1 MYPKVRFR
9 GFDESWRT
17 EKLKNI
23 GESFSGLSGKKSS
36 DFGHGEAKY
45 ITYLNILNN
54 PIIDTKLTDKIEIDN
69 KQHLV
74 KKGDIFFTISSET
87 PQEVGL
93 SSVLD
98 TNLNECYLNS
108 FSFGYRLKEI
118 SMFDNL
124 FNSYNFRSP
133 NFRRKMYILA
143 QGISRYNISK
153 KAVLNET
160 ICFPKISEQKQIGK
174 LIKLMNSLLSL
185 QHRKMELENQTSK
198 AIYNYLFDKNKP
210 FYFKDNKTKKV
221 FLKEL
226 GTTYSGLSGKNKTDF
241 GHGKAKYITYL
252 NVNKNTIANHNLL
265 DLIEIDKKQNE
276 VLNGDILFTISS
288 ETPEEVGLASLWP
301 YDDTNIYLN
310 SFCFGFRPNSKINN
324 LWLAYE
330 LRSLKIRKNMYKL
343 AQGISRYNLS
353 KKSVLNLQV
362 DVPSDAEQNFDSKF
376 VKLINI
382 QTKFLSNERNELLL
396 LKKFL
401 LQNLF
406 I

>member
-1 MYPKVRFR
+1 M
-9 GFDESWRT
+9 
-17 EKLKNI
+17 KNI

-185 QHRKMELENQTSK
+185 QQRKLELEKQLKFFLFQNAIPSK
-198 AIYNYLFDKNKP
+198 EAVIFKPKIRFREFQDKWKYAKLSEIYNTDCSG
-210 FYFKDNKTKKV
+210 
-221 FLKEL
+221 
-226 GTTYSGLSGKNKTDF
+226 GTPSVKNKTF
-241 GHGKAKYITYL
+241 YGGNIPFL
-252 NVNKNTIANHNLL
+252 
-265 DLIEIDKKQNE
+265 
-276 VLNGDILFTISS
+276 TISD
-288 ETPEEVGLASLWP
+288 L
-301 YDDTNIYLN
+301 NNKKIY
-310 SFCFGFRPNSKINN
+310 KTQ
-324 LWLAYE
+324 
-330 LRSLKIRKNMYKL
+330 KT
-343 AQGISRYNLS
+343 LS
-353 KKSVLNLQV
+353 KKGLENSSAKLVPAGSISLAMYASVGKIGILSKEMATSQAFFNMTFDDDEKRDFIYIILEK
-362 DVPSDAEQNFDSKF
+362 ANFDKEWIRLISTGTQNNLNAKKIRNF
-376 VKLINI
+376 HIVFPTYKALKGLNKLFCNI
-382 QTKFLSNERNELLL
+382 DTDIDIQYKVIVTTNQ
-396 LKKFL
+396 LKQFL

>member
-1 MYPKVRFR
+1 M
-9 GFDESWRT
+9 
-17 EKLKNI
+17 KNI

-185 QHRKMELENQTSK
+185 QQRKLELISALEKGLGQIIKQQNNKYGITFSLNNFLEIPPQIQ
-198 AIYNYLFDKNKP
+198 ARIKNKNQLLTVKLNLQGLARGVQRDTLSLGSTK
-210 FYFKDNKTKKV
+210 YFIRHTG
-221 FLKEL
+221 EL
-226 GTTYSGLSGKNKTDF
+226 IF
-241 GHGKAKYITYL
+241 G
-252 NVNKNTIANHNLL
+252 
-265 DLIEIDKKQNE
+265 KQNIF
-276 VLNGDILFTISS
+276 NGSIALITKEFD
-288 ETPEEVGLASLWP
+288 GLATSNDVP
-301 YDDTNIYLN
+301 
-310 SFCFGFRPNSKINN
+310 
-324 LWLAYE
+324 
-330 LRSLKIRKNMYKL
+330 SLKISNINPQFLFYLLKNPDFWKHTELIATGTGSKRVHIHDLLKL
-343 AQGISRYNLS
+343 HIKIIPDAKYQAKIVSLSRNFE
-353 KKSVLNLQV
+353 KIVLNQ
-362 DVPSDAEQNFDSKF
+362 QII
-376 VKLINI
+376 VKECEK
-382 QTKFLSNERNELLL
+382 TKQ
-396 LKKFL
+396 FL

>member
-54 PIIDTKLTDKIEIDN
+54 PIINTKLTDKIEIDN

>member
-1 MYPKVRFR
+1 LYPKVRFR
-9 GFDESWRT
+9 GFDVSWRT

>member
-153 KAVLNET
+153 KAVLDET

-185 QHRKMELENQTSK
+185 QQRKLELISALEKGLGQIIKQQNNKYGITFSLNNFLEIPPQIQ
-198 AIYNYLFDKNKP
+198 ARIKNKNQLLTVKLNLQGLARGVQRDTLSLGSTK
-210 FYFKDNKTKKV
+210 YFIRHTG
-221 FLKEL
+221 EL
-226 GTTYSGLSGKNKTDF
+226 IF
-241 GHGKAKYITYL
+241 G
-252 NVNKNTIANHNLL
+252 
-265 DLIEIDKKQNE
+265 KQNIF
-276 VLNGDILFTISS
+276 NGSIALITKEFD
-288 ETPEEVGLASLWP
+288 GLATSNDVP
-301 YDDTNIYLN
+301 
-310 SFCFGFRPNSKINN
+310 
-324 LWLAYE
+324 
-330 LRSLKIRKNMYKL
+330 SLKISNINPQFLFYLLKNPDFWKHTELIATGTGSKRVHIHDLLKL
-343 AQGISRYNLS
+343 HIKIIPDAKYQAKIVSLSRNFE
-353 KKSVLNLQV
+353 KIVLNQ
-362 DVPSDAEQNFDSKF
+362 QII
-376 VKLINI
+376 VKECEK
-382 QTKFLSNERNELLL
+382 TKQ
-396 LKKFL
+396 FL

>member
-1 MYPKVRFR
+1 LYPKVRFR

-185 QHRKMELENQTSK
+185 QQRKLELISALEKGLGQIIKQQNNKYGITFSLNNFLEIPPQIQ
-198 AIYNYLFDKNKP
+198 ARIKNKNQLLTVKLNLQGLARGVQRDTLSLGSTK
-210 FYFKDNKTKKV
+210 YFIRHTG
-221 FLKEL
+221 EL
-226 GTTYSGLSGKNKTDF
+226 IF
-241 GHGKAKYITYL
+241 G
-252 NVNKNTIANHNLL
+252 
-265 DLIEIDKKQNE
+265 KQNIF
-276 VLNGDILFTISS
+276 NGSIALITKEFD
-288 ETPEEVGLASLWP
+288 GLATSNDVP
-301 YDDTNIYLN
+301 
-310 SFCFGFRPNSKINN
+310 
-324 LWLAYE
+324 
-330 LRSLKIRKNMYKL
+330 SLKISNINPQFLFYLLKNPDFWKHTELIATGTGSKRVHIHDLLKL
-343 AQGISRYNLS
+343 HIKIIPDAKYQAKIVSLSRNFE
-353 KKSVLNLQV
+353 KIVLNQ
-362 DVPSDAEQNFDSKF
+362 QII
-376 VKLINI
+376 VKECEK
-382 QTKFLSNERNELLL
+382 TKQ
-396 LKKFL
+396 FL

>member
-1 MYPKVRFR
+1 M
-9 GFDESWRT
+9 
-17 EKLKNI
+17 KNI

-153 KAVLNET
+153 KAVLDET

-185 QHRKMELENQTSK
+185 QQRKLELISALEKGLGQIIKQQNNKYGITFSLNNFLEIPPQIQ
-198 AIYNYLFDKNKP
+198 ARIKNKNQLLTVKLNLQGLARGVQRDTLSLGSTK
-210 FYFKDNKTKKV
+210 YFIRHTG
-221 FLKEL
+221 EL
-226 GTTYSGLSGKNKTDF
+226 IF
-241 GHGKAKYITYL
+241 G
-252 NVNKNTIANHNLL
+252 
-265 DLIEIDKKQNE
+265 KQNIF
-276 VLNGDILFTISS
+276 NGSIALITKEFD
-288 ETPEEVGLASLWP
+288 GLATSNDVP
-301 YDDTNIYLN
+301 
-310 SFCFGFRPNSKINN
+310 
-324 LWLAYE
+324 
-330 LRSLKIRKNMYKL
+330 SLKISNINPQFLFYLLKNPDFWKHTELIATGTGSKRVHIHDLLKL
-343 AQGISRYNLS
+343 HIKIIPDAKYQAKIVSLSRNFE
-353 KKSVLNLQV
+353 KIVLNQ
-362 DVPSDAEQNFDSKF
+362 QII
-376 VKLINI
+376 VKECEK
-382 QTKFLSNERNELLL
+382 TKQ
-396 LKKFL
+396 FL

>member
-23 GESFSGLSGKKSS
+23 GEHFSGLSGKKSS

>member
-185 QHRKMELENQTSK
+185 QQRKLELENKLKKQI
-198 AIYNYLFDKNKP
+198 AFYLYSFTLTPNFKHIEVKNKKLGDIVDISNGIMGDSQKKSGN
-210 FYFKDNKTKKV
+210 FKLTRIETISNGKIDLSRTGYIDQVSDEKK
-221 FLKEL
+221 FL
-226 GTTYSGLSGKNKTDF
+226 
-241 GHGKAKYITYL
+241 
-252 NVNKNTIANHNLL
+252 
-265 DLIEIDKKQNE
+265 E
-276 VLNGDILFTISS
+276 VGDILYSNINSLTHIGKNAIVKEKHLPLVHGINLFRLHITNNQITPNYLHGLLNLPKYKWWVKSHANPAVNQASINKTELSS
-288 ETPEEVGLASLWP
+288 LVIKYPDL
-301 YDDTNIYLN
+301 DIQNQ
-310 SFCFGFRPNSKINN
+310 INN
-324 LWLAYE
+324 INY
-330 LRSLKIRKNMYKL
+330 SF
-343 AQGISRYNLS
+343 AQYWDIQYS
-353 KKSVLNLQV
+353 KKESLCQ
-362 DVPSDAEQNFDSKF
+362 
-376 VKLINI
+376 
-382 QTKFLSNERNELLL
+382 
-396 LKKFL
+396 LKQFL

>member
-1 MYPKVRFR
+1 LYPKVRFR

>member
-1 MYPKVRFR
+1 M
-9 GFDESWRT
+9 
-17 EKLKNI
+17 KNI

-276 VLNGDILFTISS
+276 VLNGDILFTIS
-288 ETPEEVGLASLWP
+288 
-301 YDDTNIYLN
+301 
-310 SFCFGFRPNSKINN
+310 
-324 LWLAYE
+324 
-330 LRSLKIRKNMYKL
+330 
-343 AQGISRYNLS
+343 
-353 KKSVLNLQV
+353 
-362 DVPSDAEQNFDSKF
+362 
-376 VKLINI
+376 
-382 QTKFLSNERNELLL
+382 
-396 LKKFL
+396 
-401 LQNLF
+401 
-406 I
+406 

>member
-185 QHRKMELENQTSK
+185 QQRKLELENKLKKQI
-198 AIYNYLFDKNKP
+198 AFYLYSFTLTPNFKHIEVKNK
-210 FYFKDNKTKKV
+210 N
-221 FLKEL
+221 
-226 GTTYSGLSGKNKTDF
+226 
-241 GHGKAKYITYL
+241 
-252 NVNKNTIANHNLL
+252 
-265 DLIEIDKKQNE
+265 
-276 VLNGDILFTISS
+276 
-288 ETPEEVGLASLWP
+288 
-301 YDDTNIYLN
+301 
-310 SFCFGFRPNSKINN
+310 
-324 LWLAYE
+324 
-330 LRSLKIRKNMYKL
+330 
-343 AQGISRYNLS
+343 
-353 KKSVLNLQV
+353 
-362 DVPSDAEQNFDSKF
+362 
-376 VKLINI
+376 
-382 QTKFLSNERNELLL
+382 
-396 LKKFL
+396 
-401 LQNLF
+401 
-406 I
+406 

>member
-1 MYPKVRFR
+1 M
-9 GFDESWRT
+9 
-17 EKLKNI
+17 KNI

>member
-185 QHRKMELENQTSK
+185 QQRKLELISALEKGLGQIIKQQNNKYGITFSLNNFLEIPPQIQ
-198 AIYNYLFDKNKP
+198 ARIKNKNQLLTVKLNLQGLARGVQRDTLSLGSTK
-210 FYFKDNKTKKV
+210 YFIRHTG
-221 FLKEL
+221 EL
-226 GTTYSGLSGKNKTDF
+226 IF
-241 GHGKAKYITYL
+241 G
-252 NVNKNTIANHNLL
+252 
-265 DLIEIDKKQNE
+265 KQNIF
-276 VLNGDILFTISS
+276 NGSIALITKEFD
-288 ETPEEVGLASLWP
+288 GLATSNDVP
-301 YDDTNIYLN
+301 
-310 SFCFGFRPNSKINN
+310 
-324 LWLAYE
+324 
-330 LRSLKIRKNMYKL
+330 SLKISNINPQFLFYLLKNPDFWKHTELIATGTGSKRVHIHDLLKL
-343 AQGISRYNLS
+343 HIKIIPDAKYQAKIVSLSRNFE
-353 KKSVLNLQV
+353 KIVLNQ
-362 DVPSDAEQNFDSKF
+362 QII
-376 VKLINI
+376 VKECEK
-382 QTKFLSNERNELLL
+382 TKQ
-396 LKKFL
+396 FL

>member
-185 QHRKMELENQTSK
+185 QQRKLELISALEKGLGQIIKQQNNKYGITFSLNNFLEIPPQIQ
-198 AIYNYLFDKNKP
+198 ARIKNKNQLLTVKLNLQGIARGVQRDTLSLGSTK
-210 FYFKDNKTKKV
+210 YFIRHTG
-221 FLKEL
+221 EL
-226 GTTYSGLSGKNKTDF
+226 IF
-241 GHGKAKYITYL
+241 G
-252 NVNKNTIANHNLL
+252 
-265 DLIEIDKKQNE
+265 KQNIF
-276 VLNGDILFTISS
+276 NGSIALITKEFD
-288 ETPEEVGLASLWP
+288 GLATSNDVP
-301 YDDTNIYLN
+301 
-310 SFCFGFRPNSKINN
+310 
-324 LWLAYE
+324 
-330 LRSLKIRKNMYKL
+330 SLKISNINPQFLFYLLKNPDFWKHTELIATGTGSKRVHIHDLLKL
-343 AQGISRYNLS
+343 HIKIIPDAKYQAKIVSLSRNFE
-353 KKSVLNLQV
+353 KIVLNQ
-362 DVPSDAEQNFDSKF
+362 QII
-376 VKLINI
+376 VKECEK
-382 QTKFLSNERNELLL
+382 TKQ
-396 LKKFL
+396 FL

>member
-1 MYPKVRFR
+1 M
-9 GFDESWRT
+9 
-17 EKLKNI
+17 KNI

-185 QHRKMELENQTSK
+185 QQRKLELISALEKGLGQIIKQQNNKYGITFSLNNFLEIPPQIQ
-198 AIYNYLFDKNKP
+198 ARIKNKNQLLTVKLNLQGIARGVQRDTLSLGSTK
-210 FYFKDNKTKKV
+210 YFIRHTG
-221 FLKEL
+221 EL
-226 GTTYSGLSGKNKTDF
+226 IF
-241 GHGKAKYITYL
+241 G
-252 NVNKNTIANHNLL
+252 
-265 DLIEIDKKQNE
+265 KQNIF
-276 VLNGDILFTISS
+276 NGSIALITKEFD
-288 ETPEEVGLASLWP
+288 GLATSNDVP
-301 YDDTNIYLN
+301 
-310 SFCFGFRPNSKINN
+310 
-324 LWLAYE
+324 
-330 LRSLKIRKNMYKL
+330 SLKISNINPQFLFYLLKNPDFWKHTELIATGTGSKRVHIHDLLKL
-343 AQGISRYNLS
+343 HIKIIPDAKYQAKIVSLSRNFE
-353 KKSVLNLQV
+353 KIVLNQ
-362 DVPSDAEQNFDSKF
+362 QII
-376 VKLINI
+376 VKECEK
-382 QTKFLSNERNELLL
+382 TKQ
-396 LKKFL
+396 FL

>member
-1 MYPKVRFR
+1 MTDDLMKSSGSGDAGNSTHADEQRLYPKVRFR

-185 QHRKMELENQTSK
+185 QQRKLELEKQIFYALKTHIFAK
-198 AIYNYLFDKNKP
+198 DLFFNGQ
-210 FYFKDNKTKKV
+210 KDMIKYKLKDVSNMYQPETITATQMSTNGYKV
-221 FLKEL
+221 FGANGYIGHYYNFNHKDDAITICARGASTGAVNFVPGPVWITGNSMVVDIDSKLINQLYFYYYLTTLNLK
-226 GTTYSGLSGKNKTDF
+226 
-241 GHGKAKYITYL
+241 KYITGGAQPQL
-252 NVNKNTIANHNLL
+252 TKEILNGINVN
-265 DLIEIDKKQNE
+265 LI
-276 VLNGDILFTISS
+276 
-288 ETPEEVGLASLWP
+288 P
-301 YDDTNIYLN
+301 
-310 SFCFGFRPNSKINN
+310 
-324 LWLAYE
+324 
-330 LRSLKIRKNMYKL
+330 
-343 AQGISRYNLS
+343 
-353 KKSVLNLQV
+353 
-362 DVPSDAEQNFDSKF
+362 
-376 VKLINI
+376 INI
-382 QTKFLSNERNELLL
+382 QIKVANILVLKLSN
-396 LKKFL
+396 FL
-401 LQNLF
+401 CK
-406 I
+406 

>member
-9 GFDESWRT
+9 GFDEPWKKVKLGEIS
-17 EKLKNI
+17 EKITQKNNNSCSQFPVLTNSAEYGIVYQKDFFDKNI
-23 GESFSGLSGKKSS
+23 AINTDNYYVVHTEDFVYNPRISKQAPYGPIRVNHLKTGVMSPLYYIFKIKDDFNIGFFEFLFIGNKWHKFMYQNGDSGARS
-36 DFGHGEAKY
+36 DRYAIKDKVFNKLPIY
-45 ITYLNILNN
+45 I
-54 PIIDTKLTDKIEIDN
+54 PQKIE
-69 KQHLV
+69 
-74 KKGDIFFTISSET
+74 
-87 PQEVGL
+87 
-93 SSVLD
+93 
-98 TNLNECYLNS
+98 
-108 FSFGYRLKEI
+108 
-118 SMFDNL
+118 
-124 FNSYNFRSP
+124 
-133 NFRRKMYILA
+133 
-143 QGISRYNISK
+143 
-153 KAVLNET
+153 
-160 ICFPKISEQKQIGK
+160 EQK
-174 LIKLMNSLLSL
+174 LIFEINHKINSLLYL